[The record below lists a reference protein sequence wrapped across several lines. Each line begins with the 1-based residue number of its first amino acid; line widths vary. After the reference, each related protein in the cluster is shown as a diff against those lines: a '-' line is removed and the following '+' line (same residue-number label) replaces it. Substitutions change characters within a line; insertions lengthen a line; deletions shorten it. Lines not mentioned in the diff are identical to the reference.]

1 MGTQAG
7 TPTYFE
13 LRRSSGS
20 GLHREEMLDVRN
32 SPYPRIARRPISY
45 GSSGITGT
53 EDVNLEGYLRWFYHF
68 KLEAA
73 CKDASLCRQS
83 GYQCNAWAAD
93 FSIVAR

>member
-1 MGTQAG
+1 VLSYYTVTIQRTGSVTRCCRVRILGTPHSMGTQAG

-53 EDVNLEGYLRWFYHF
+53 EDVNLEGYRH
-68 KLEAA
+68 
-73 CKDASLCRQS
+73 
-83 GYQCNAWAAD
+83 
-93 FSIVAR
+93 